1 MKRKIEFYKLFKP
14 LAEDVRLTLND
25 KLVAMYIYTLES
37 FNKRVTASNSVMAKA
52 LNLSEDEV
60 EEAVERL
67 QYKSFISDLRKEE
80 SMRNLE
86 IGKPQILKENYYRFY
101 SYIIEMNLSR
111 FSKFLKVYI
120 LSYENSNT
128 YCYAT
133 NKNILKDLGFEQ
145 YELDHAIYE
154 LKGRDMLKVV
164 NPRTRKRE
172 LRVSNIKSK
181 VTSKN
186 TTKWWES

>member
-37 FNKRVTASNSVMAKA
+37 FNKRVTASNSVIGNA
-52 LNLSEDEV
+52 LNLSKDEV